1 MSVKR
6 TKKTDGVF
14 TFVETRVD
22 LTKPRKGDPTIR
34 EMLHANT
41 PEARIQSLETFAAS
55 VDSTAPFVAMRV
67 EQLRDYIARARRAFA
82 GGNGVAGLARIR
94 NATDSRQEI
103 MALPYA
109 LKGIRREESDHKKT
123 ETARK
128 AKGRPAE
135 ARRELLKVVANDKGW
150 KGSTPVSMSEW
161 KTIRR
166 VFRTTHPQYKK
177 YELRVHNEDAV
188 TIGLRPRKKTSTTK

>member
-1 MSVKR
+1 MKR

-67 EQLRDYIARARRAFA
+67 EQLRDHIAQARREFA
-82 GGNGVAGLARIR
+82 GGNGVAGLARIS
-94 NATDSRQEI
+94 NATASRREI
-103 MALPYA
+103 MALPST
-109 LKGIRREESDHKKT
+109 LKGLHLEESNHKKT

-128 AKGRPAE
+128 AKGKPAE
-135 ARRELLKVVANDKGW
+135 ARREKLRDVAKLKGW
-150 KGSTPVSMSEW
+150 NGSPVSMDEW
-161 KTIRR
+161 KSIRR
-166 VFRTTHPQYKK
+166 AFWTTYPQYKCTD
-177 YELRVHNEDAV
+177 RVHSEDAV
-188 TIGLRPRKKTSTTK
+188 SIGLRPGKKTITTK